1 MPFEICETV
10 SGNLKEVKA
19 SISYMRYAVRE
30 GKKRRRPENEYLPRL
45 VIGIPKAV
53 VTAAKKATSQAYVLQ
68 IGAGADAG
76 RARLMPSDKGSVT
89 PRELRGGLAFRFGYV
104 PLLGNA
110 IADREYV
117 DVKALPGGGFEIALP
132 AWFKA
137 D

>member
-10 SGNLKEVKA
+10 AGKLKEVKA
-19 SISYMRYAVRE
+19 SISYTRYPIRE
-30 GKKRRRPENEYLPRL
+30 GRRRRKPESEYLPRL
-45 VIGIPKAV
+45 VIGIPKAA
-53 VTAAKKATSQAYVLQ
+53 VTAAKKAASQAYVLQ

-76 RARLMPSDKGSVT
+76 KARLLPCDKGQVR
-89 PRELRGGLAFRFGYV
+89 PRELKGGLAFRFGYV

-132 AWFKA
+132 AWFRA